1 MPKNDHYVII
11 GNGPAGNRAADRLRE
26 SDKEARVTIIS
37 DEAFSFYYRHKLPD
51 FIAGR
56 ISEESLK
63 VRPYT
68 IYKEKNIRL
77 RLGQRVERIDPEEKV
92 LYLKHMEKVGYTKLI
107 LATGGSPRVPPSL
120 IRFTDYFTFMTNYN
134 DAVSIRPE
142 LQKAKDIIVI
152 GGDLISLRFIK
163 MLTGMKKNI
172 FFILSRN
179 CFWPIDLTSKMAGK
193 ISTSLEKK
201 KIKTSVDIP
210 IASITRQKN
219 KLLLE
224 AGDGRKIR
232 ADMICSFLGLKPNI
246 DFVVGSGIDTE
257 KGVLVNEHLQTN
269 YPDIYACGDCA
280 QIYNPK
286 LKDYWIS
293 IGSENAAHQGE
304 AAALSLLGAHQVI
317 KPVSKKRLRVE
328 GVDIGTSWWKQF

>member
-11 GNGPAGNRAADRLRE
+11 GNGPAGNSAADQLRE
-26 SDKEARVTIIS
+26 RDSDARVTIIS
-37 DEAFSFYYRHKLPD
+37 DEAFSFYYRYKLPD

-63 VRPYT
+63 ARPYT
-68 IYKEKNIRL
+68 VYKEKNIRL
-77 RLGQRVERIDPEEKV
+77 RLGQRVERIDPDEKM

-120 IRFTDYFTFMTNYN
+120 IRFTDFFTFMTNYN
-134 DAVSIRPE
+134 DAVSIQPA
-142 LQKAKDIIVI
+142 LTKAKEIIVL
-152 GGDLISLRFIK
+152 GGDLISLKFIK
-163 MLTGMKKNI
+163 TLQNMNKKI
-172 FFILSRN
+172 HFLLSRN
-179 CFWPIDLTSKMAGK
+179 CFWPIDLTAKMADR
-193 ISTSLEKK
+193 ISTSLKKK
-201 KIKTSVDIP
+201 KIDALVDDP
-210 IASITRQKN
+210 IAAITRQKN
-219 KLLLE
+219 KLVLE
-224 AGDGRKIR
+224 TGDGRKIQ

-246 DFVVGSGIDTE
+246 DFIVGSGIDTE

-293 IGSENAAHQGE
+293 VGRENAAHQGE
-304 AAALSLLGAHQVI
+304 TAALCLLGAHKVI
-317 KPVSKKRLRVE
+317 KPVARHRLNVE
-328 GVDIGTSWWKQF
+328 GIRVNTSWWKQF

>member
-11 GNGPAGNRAADRLRE
+11 GNGPAGNKAADRLRDR
-26 SDKEARVTIIS
+26 DKEARVTIIS
-37 DEAFSFYYRHKLPD
+37 DEAFSFYYRYKLPD

-56 ISEESLK
+56 ISEDALK

-77 RLGQRVERIDPEEKV
+77 RLGQRVERIDPDEKV

-107 LATGGSPRVPPSL
+107 LATGGSPRVPPSF
-120 IRFTDYFTFMTNYN
+120 IRFMEYFTFMTNYN
-134 DAVSIRPE
+134 DAVRIRPE

-172 FFILSRN
+172 YFILSRN
-179 CFWPIDLTSKMAGK
+179 CFWPIELTSRMAGK
-193 ISTSLEKK
+193 ISSSLEKK
-201 KIKTSVDIP
+201 EIKTLVDTP
-210 IASITRQKN
+210 IAAITRQKN

-224 AGDGRKIR
+224 TGEGQKIR
-232 ADMICSFLGLKPNI
+232 VDMICSFLGLKPNI
-246 DFVVGSGIDTE
+246 DFIVGSGIDTE
-257 KGVLVNEHLQTN
+257 KGILVNEYLQTN
-269 YPDIYACGDCA
+269 YADIYACGECA

-293 IGSENAAHQGE
+293 IGSENAALQGE
-304 AAALSLLGAHQVI
+304 TAALSLLGAHKVI
-317 KPVSKKRLRVE
+317 KPVPKNLLNVG
-328 GVDIGTSWWKQF
+328 GVSVNTSWWKQF